1 MATRKDLSVEEVV
14 AGVEIYKQPNTK
26 NLFYR
31 RYDANAQVYI
41 WRLTGCDNR
50 EDAKKWVMSTWK

>member
-41 WRLTGCDNR
+41 WRLTGCDN
-50 EDAKKWVMSTWK
+50 